1 MLYRKCEEIVLVSGR
16 WSKIKK
22 DFYDSES
29 KKFNISKVPEIY
41 DTIRHDFRKNGLI
54 FNLVDQDIKD
64 ALFQTA

>member
-1 MLYRKCEEIVLVSGR
+1 MMLIRKCEDIVLVNGR

-22 DFYDSES
+22 DFYDSDT

-54 FNLVDQDIKD
+54 FNFVEQKIKD
-64 ALFQTA
+64 